1 MMVILQSWRFG
12 WLWFTDNDGDTTI
25 IYNHECSVDY
35 GSLIM
40 MVILQSWRFG
50 WLWVIDNDGDTTV
63 MKVRWMFIDNDGD
76 TTIMKVGL
84 IMVHW

>member
-1 MMVILQSWRFG
+1 
-12 WLWFTDNDGDTTI
+12 
-25 IYNHECSVDY
+25 
-35 GSLIM
+35 M

-76 TTIMKVGL
+76 TTIMKVRL